1 MNAILM
7 KLKEVENFHTMK
19 THFLKKLEPFLK
31 QLQPMPVRP
40 TDAVADCRKDETIKA
55 VIFDIYGTLLIS
67 ASGDIMQDSYDASM
81 FSQALLGAGYTIK
94 VPEPEL
100 MAIHPLFEQQVLN
113 GKKQAKEAG
122 TPFPEL
128 NLIYIWEKTLVQA
141 EAEGLIAISD
151 EADIRLFTILFE
163 LSSNQVW
170 PMPGMKET
178 LAGLKQKGYPL
189 GIVSNA
195 QFYTPIIM
203 NYFLDDRLKETEW
216 IDGFENDLSVFSY
229 KLLKGKPDPSVFTR
243 LVAPLEERRLA
254 PHEVLYVGNDMLK
267 DMYTSAQIGFK
278 TCFFAGDQR
287 AYRLRKN
294 HPEASGMKPDFTI
307 TTLSQLNEIL

>member
-1 MNAILM
+1 
-7 KLKEVENFHTMK
+7 MK
-19 THFLKKLEPFLK
+19 TSFLKKLEPFIR
-31 QLQPMPVRP
+31 QLQPMAVQP
-40 TDAVADCRKDETIKA
+40 TPAVADYRKDESIKA

-81 FSQALLGAGYTIK
+81 FCQALLGADYNIK
-94 VPEPEL
+94 VTEEAL
-100 MAIHPLFEQQVLN
+100 MAIHPMFEQQVLN
-113 GKKQAKEAG
+113 GKQQARDGG

-128 NLIYIWEKTLVQA
+128 DLVDIWSKTLARA
-141 EAEGLIAISD
+141 EAEGLIAATD
-151 EADIRLFTILFE
+151 EADIKLFTILFE
-163 LSSNQVW
+163 LSSNRVW
-170 PMPGMKET
+170 PMPGMKDT
-178 LAGLKQKGYPL
+178 LAGLKEKGYPL

-203 NYFLDDRLKETEW
+203 NYFLHGQLKETEW
-216 IDGFENDLSVFSY
+216 LDGFEKDLSVFSY
-229 KLLKGKPDPSVFTR
+229 KLLKGKPDPAIFAG
-243 LVAPLEERRLA
+243 LIAPLKQRGLA

-267 DMYTSAQIGFK
+267 DMYAAAQHGFK

-294 HPEASGMKPDFTI
+294 HPEASGMKPDYTI

>member
-1 MNAILM
+1 M
-7 KLKEVENFHTMK
+7 ETP
-19 THFLKKLEPFLK
+19 FLKKLDPFLK
-31 QLQPMPVRP
+31 QLQPIAVRP
-40 TDAVADCRKDETIKA
+40 TDAVANYRKDETIKS

-81 FSQALLGAGYTIK
+81 FSRALRGAGYAIK
-94 VPEPEL
+94 VPEQKL
-100 MAIHPLFEQQVLN
+100 MAIHPLFEQQVLK
-113 GKKQAKEAG
+113 GKKQAREHG

-128 NLIYIWEKTLVQA
+128 DLVDIWGKTLAQA
-141 EAEGLIAISD
+141 EAIGLIAVSD
-151 EADIRLFTILFE
+151 EANTRLFTILFE

-170 PMPGMKET
+170 PMPRMKET
-178 LAGLKQKGYPL
+178 LAILKQKEYPL

-203 NYFLDDRLKETEW
+203 NYFLDGQLKETEW
-216 IDGFENDLSVFSY
+216 IDGFEKDLSVFSY
-229 KLLKGKPDPSVFTR
+229 KLLKSKPDPSVFAG
-243 LVAPLEERRLA
+243 LIDPLSQRGLA

-267 DMYTSAQIGFK
+267 DMYASAQHGFK

-307 TTLSQLNEIL
+307 TALDQLHDIL